1 MYVNGAGNS
10 TFLRAL
16 QGQLP
21 LSGGTI
27 KVHRN
32 KETKP

>member
-1 MYVNGAGNS
+1 MVNVNEAGES
-10 TFLRAL
+10 TFLRAR

-27 KVHRN
+27 KVRLA
-32 KETKP
+32 TR